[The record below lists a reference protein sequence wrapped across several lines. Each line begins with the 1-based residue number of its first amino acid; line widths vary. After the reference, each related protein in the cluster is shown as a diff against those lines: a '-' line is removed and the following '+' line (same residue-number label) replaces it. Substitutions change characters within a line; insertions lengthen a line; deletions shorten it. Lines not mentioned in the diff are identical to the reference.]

1 MIFTFILLIYCLMI
15 VIAYGIRFVFRLD
28 SNNMSVCLKCFI
40 FDWVEVFCIKL
51 FVCEGLFYYQIN
63 KKQLKTI
70 KNKEDEADDTKN
82 KRKKKKKL
90 KTGAYISQ
98 LLSKLPD
105 IRVKRL
111 SVNYSAEFEE
121 IKNRA
126 LFDGC
131 VMLMTNTLLAISSEK
146 VKLQDFQL
154 QNVSGDLKFNGVDA
168 ECVLNFALIKIALYA
183 LYAMIIKKK
192 YQVAR

>member
-1 MIFTFILLIYCLMI
+1 M
-15 VIAYGIRFVFRLD
+15 
-28 SNNMSVCLKCFI
+28 
-40 FDWVEVFCIKL
+40 
-51 FVCEGLFYYQIN
+51 
-63 KKQLKTI
+63 KTI